1 VLYVCALERWWTAN
15 YESKLNEKDYWLDR
29 YNKMFIY
36 TSFTSPSCQG
46 NTTGCEVR
54 YGNRLT
60 KIDKGVRDKLHT
72 VYDL

>member
-1 VLYVCALERWWTAN
+1 
-15 YESKLNEKDYWLDR
+15 
-29 YNKMFIY
+29 MFIY

-72 VYDL
+72 VHDL